1 MTPVVGDC
9 GKPIVVQ
16 VGRGSQIPPSADLP
30 PSQTTARPDN
40 QRVQDHRTEPRRRLG
55 GVGFHPTVARLT
67 LRSAT
72 SSADFRIVFHW

>member
-16 VGRGSQIPPSADLP
+16 VGRGSQIP

-55 GVGFHPTVARLT
+55 GVGFRPTVARLT